1 MSLKINHDIKYKPHQ
16 KPPCISQITAFARL
30 LLIIPKDENLISKD
44 AAPLVNVLNKE
55 EYPSIV
61 DNGTCACL
69 TFFGLTILSLLD
81 EKNIGSSGTYISIL
95 LSKLSN
101 KFLDV
106 SSLKTFLQR
115 FPVKSPKYSPG
126 TSMFTFIKGS
136 SNTRYQPFSA
146 SVKACE
152 AHVLIAVLVDSAP
165 NKHNEKHSH
174 YMTFC
179 VCLDYA
185 NK

>member
-1 MSLKINHDIKYKPHQ
+1 LCPSSSLDSLFRVSSVSADALVYVPL
-16 KPPCISQITAFARL
+16 PPCISQITAFARL

-136 SNTRYQPFSA
+136 SNTSHLAVAPD
-146 SVKACE
+146 SV
-152 AHVLIAVLVDSAP
+152 
-165 NKHNEKHSH
+165 
-174 YMTFC
+174 
-179 VCLDYA
+179 LDGLD
-185 NK
+185 